1 MRVDGLVNYSSY
13 MQHFNPLDTRP
24 VADQSAN
31 EAASSLKPVKSAEQT
46 APVQEKESDGVVLR
60 KAAGNIAG
68 KVGAN
73 NGRTPLEDI
82 EVDFGGTG
90 FSGFESGEIR
100 KAISDM
106 EKDSMLHEYQ
116 YFIGRSRPETL
127 VDNEDGMVTRLSA

>member
-24 VADQSAN
+24 VADQSAH
-31 EAASSLKPVKSAEQT
+31 EASGSASGVRSVEQT
-46 APVQEKESDGVVLR
+46 APVQEKESDGAVLR
-60 KAAGNIAG
+60 KAAGNVAG
-68 KVGAN
+68 RIESNA
-73 NGRTPLEDI
+73 GRTPLENI

-116 YFIGRSRPETL
+116 YFIGRSRPETI